1 MKRQRGGGSLGRRL
15 RPQPTRPCRAR
26 TGTRTGTRIYLIA
39 DAACSIYPSVCQCL
53 QFSSSEHQRHKWALD
68 SSGALLG
75 ATLAT
80 ATGHANE
87 LAGFHGRSFAAQL
100 PVRKLEDSRLTPRFK
115 LANRA
120 SLPTSGCRASSQITL
135 AALSRSQDRSPQQWD
150 ICTTAFP
157 QTGSMFGKQFVRAS
171 REHQFGRCVHGAWPA
186 DDGSHAAAVPARIRS
201 GDCLVHRRGD
211 CGRLLQFR
219 RRRAIA
225 ESNPDDTRVGYRRTV
240 PAAETSATLPRSTWR
255 PV

>member
-1 MKRQRGGGSLGRRL
+1 MASGIDISYYSYFVEANGPDSTSFDHCNL
-15 RPQPTRPCRAR
+15 ASA
-26 TGTRTGTRIYLIA
+26 I
-39 DAACSIYPSVCQCL
+39 DSQCL
-53 QFSSSEHQRHKWALD
+53 QFSSSEYQRHEWALH
-68 SSGALLG
+68 SSDALSR

-80 ATGHANE
+80 ATGHAE
-87 LAGFHGRSFAAQL
+87 LAGFQQL
-100 PVRKLEDSRLTPRFK
+100 PGAETWEDISRLTPRFK